1 MRSVRQRFTDIQK
14 EYLQKNR
21 TDESSSGTSND
32 ITDLDRLLEDI
43 KKKEKAAE
51 ENNNNDKDK
60 TRVEADRAKAEEAR
74 RVDMERTRQTKKR
87 QKVEGEDHGER
98 KQSRR
103 RSGGD
108 TLEYL
113 REKCEMEKNIDGE
126 NVRDKKGRARELGYE
141 SRRATKSDARNDL
154 QQQQQNQNMQTLL
167 LHQQQQQS
175 QALMALI
182 TSRTKKTS

>member
-1 MRSVRQRFTDIQK
+1 
-14 EYLQKNR
+14 
-21 TDESSSGTSND
+21 
-32 ITDLDRLLEDI
+32 
-43 KKKEKAAE
+43 
-51 ENNNNDKDK
+51 
-60 TRVEADRAKAEEAR
+60 
-74 RVDMERTRQTKKR
+74 MERTRQTKKR

-103 RSGGD
+103 RSAGD

-113 REKCEMEKNIDGE
+113 REKCEMEKTLREKMLEI
-126 NVRDKKGRARELGYE
+126 KKGRARKSGCE

-167 LHQQQQQS
+167 LQQQQQQS
-175 QALMALI
+175 QGMMALI